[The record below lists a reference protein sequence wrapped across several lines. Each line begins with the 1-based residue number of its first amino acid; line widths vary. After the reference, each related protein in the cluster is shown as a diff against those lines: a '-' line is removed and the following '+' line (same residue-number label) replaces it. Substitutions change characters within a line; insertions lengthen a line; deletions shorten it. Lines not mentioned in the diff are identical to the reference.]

1 MKSVVVNDRMQSGYT
16 YELSE
21 PAGRNFHPDF
31 APELTQKQMHETFDG
46 LPEDEIGKMLGG
58 NAAEFYAVDTEKL
71 APLVAR
77 IGPEKRLFESA
88 S

>member
-1 MKSVVVNDRMQSGYT
+1 
-16 YELSE
+16 
-21 PAGRNFHPDF
+21 
-31 APELTQKQMHETFDG
+31 MHETFHG

-77 IGPEKRLFESA
+77 IGPEKRLFETA
-88 S
+88 T